1 MITGLDLLSTV
12 DYKLKEDSE
21 PKTVFKLGIIPSYLF
36 ALISEDDKLSNIEK
50 AYRILQL
57 TIRGWDNFSGTEHTM
72 AKENIYG
79 REIYVTPISL
89 LEKIPMKV
97 VTELSV
103 KAMELNQ
110 LTEPERKN

>member
-1 MITGLDLLSTV
+1 MITGLDLLSTT
-12 DYKLKEDSE
+12 DYTLKDDAE

-36 ALISEDDKLSNIEK
+36 ARLSEDEKLSNMEK

-57 TIRGWDNFSGTEHTM
+57 TIRGWDNFVGTEYAMT
-72 AKENIYG
+72 KENIYG

-89 LEKIPMKV
+89 LEKFPMKV
-97 VTELSV
+97 ITELSV

-110 LTEPERKN
+110 LTETERKN